1 MSSDRQ
7 EEHAVTLLQELGLK
21 EYEARCFVALTRLPT
36 AKAREIGEVADVP
49 RTRVYDAVERLAEL
63 GLVETEEAS
72 PKRFRAVG
80 IDEALA
86 VLRREYDQQIT
97 ELEETLES
105 VEAIRDAESNPEPSG
120 IWTISGIATIRSR
133 AAELVEESDGE
144 IVYLIG
150 DGSVL
155 SEELLGELADASER
169 GIPVY
174 VGTATDRIYDRVDGV
189 VPDLHRFESWIE
201 WLWSPGSSSDAWS
214 LGQILVVDR
223 RAVLLSAHQEPP
235 HEEAEDSA
243 VWTTGVGNGLGI
255 VAERLLDAGI
265 ERLDAHSK
273 PDLSEGDVG
282 EDSER

>member
-1 MSSDRQ
+1 MSDDRR

-49 RTRVYDAVERLAEL
+49 RTRVYDAVERLADL

-72 PKRFRAVG
+72 PKRFRGVG
-80 IDEALA
+80 IEEALA

-97 ELEETLES
+97 ELGGTLES
-105 VEAIRDAESNPEPSG
+105 IETIRDAEFDPEPSG
-120 IWTISGIATIRSR
+120 IWTISGIVTIRSR
-133 AAELVEESDGE
+133 AAELVEESDEE
-144 IVYLIG
+144 IVCLVG
-150 DGSVL
+150 DESVL
-155 SEELLGELADASER
+155 SEELLGQLADASER
-169 GIPVY
+169 GVPVY
-174 VGTATDRIYDRVDGV
+174 VGTATDRIYDRVDGA

-201 WLWSPGSSSDAWS
+201 WLWTPGDPDDAWS

-223 RAVLLSAHQEPP
+223 QAVLVSAHGAPP
-235 HEEAEDSA
+235 HDETADSA

-265 ERLDAHSK
+265 ERLDEHTN
-273 PDLSEGDVG
+273 PDLSEDGVSDG
-282 EDSER
+282 SDE